1 MVVPVTARAP
11 KRPRAPLTCRFMCI
25 RCGQV
30 VSSTPDKLAE
40 AMEPHFTDKLK
51 FGCPHVESRRPNVSI
66 AFFDHGLDDVLF
78 HTQRELDRARRDAAD
93 KRNTAIALKR
103 DADGLRGQL
112 EAAKVEVA
120 QLKAAAATVA
130 ARPASVVGQTLGAIA
145 ESSTARARKLRAALH
160 PDGLEGEE
168 LRAGAKRVWDEA
180 GL

>member
-1 MVVPVTARAP
+1 
-11 KRPRAPLTCRFMCI
+11 MCI

-30 VSSTPDKLAE
+30 VSSTPDKLGE
-40 AMEPHFTDKLK
+40 DMEPHFTTGGKSV
-51 FGCPHVESRRPNVSI
+51 CRPVERRVKSMVI

-145 ESSTARARKLRAALH
+145 ESSTARARMQLTPGCL
-160 PDGLEGEE
+160 P
-168 LRAGAKRVWDEA
+168 WTW
-180 GL
+180 